1 MSSKKP
7 VTRRRFDVASAPDA
21 PKIERRDPRF
31 GELSGQFDQKRFD
44 NAYSFLRD
52 YRKDEMN
59 MLKGQMKTTKD
70 SKEREKMKKAL
81 ERMESQEISRAKEE
95 HRAEI
100 IRQHAKE
107 EREKVANGKKPY
119 YLKEAE
125 VKRIQLEQQFN
136 SMSKRKVNK
145 AIEKKRKKIAGK
157 EKKMLPRRQQDD
169 S

>member
-21 PKIERRDPRF
+21 AKIERRDPRF

-100 IRQHAKE
+100 IRHHAKE